1 MVWRDR
7 LDLARR
13 QVLDR
18 GRGLSGFLSRLSV
31 VGLALAVAVLLAV
44 LAVMNGFEREM
55 RERILGVVPHVSIQ
69 GFADLAAWREI
80 QADVLTVPGVRET
93 ALFHKR
99 DLLAIRGARVDAAS
113 LLGIEPVTWSR
124 WKPWSTVAVE
134 RLGPGEVV
142 LGAGLADRLAVDV
155 GDSLRVVVPEN
166 TFENSSIPTTKVL
179 SVVALI
185 ASGTELDETLMLAD
199 FSYSAGMLGDDVT
212 ATGVAVQLVQL
223 FDAPRRRWEFR
234 QQLPPSFYVTDW
246 TVRHGN
252 LYAAIRLSRDL
263 VMLLLFSIIAVAAFN
278 VVSSL
283 VLVVT
288 DRRGFIAMLQTLGAT
303 QSDILWIFLLQ
314 GGLIGVLGAT
324 MGVVLG
330 WTLSALLPILATGIE
345 GLLGTQLLNTDVY
358 PLSFL
363 PVDARAVDALWL
375 WSVSV
380 GLCLL
385 AAVLPARRAMRV
397 PVATA
402 LASNQ
407 G

>member
-113 LLGIEPVTWSR
+113 LLGIEPATWLR

-212 ATGVAVQLVQL
+212 ATG
-223 FDAPRRRWEFR
+223 
-234 QQLPPSFYVTDW
+234 
-246 TVRHGN
+246 
-252 LYAAIRLSRDL
+252 
-263 VMLLLFSIIAVAAFN
+263 
-278 VVSSL
+278 
-283 VLVVT
+283 
-288 DRRGFIAMLQTLGAT
+288 
-303 QSDILWIFLLQ
+303 
-314 GGLIGVLGAT
+314 
-324 MGVVLG
+324 
-330 WTLSALLPILATGIE
+330 
-345 GLLGTQLLNTDVY
+345 
-358 PLSFL
+358 
-363 PVDARAVDALWL
+363 
-375 WSVSV
+375 
-380 GLCLL
+380 
-385 AAVLPARRAMRV
+385 
-397 PVATA
+397 
-402 LASNQ
+402 
-407 G
+407 